1 MLFNGLA
8 VGMLAGSTPLASCSL
23 EFRSVFKARRFR
35 DLLMAL
41 QLQALL
47 LAGSHR
53 VSKKGAVGAAFK
65 AIGVCMRA
73 LCSISFFWLE

>member
-1 MLFNGLA
+1 MLFNSLA
-8 VGMLAGSTPLASCSL
+8 VGMLAGSIPLASCSL

-47 LAGSHR
+47 LAGSHQT
-53 VSKKGAVGAAFK
+53 SKKGAIGPMLETIGHACVPHAASLSS
-65 AIGVCMRA
+65 G
-73 LCSISFFWLE
+73 